1 MAPRVDAR
9 ATRKKD
15 WYVVDSSS
23 LTANGR
29 RRKTVLSLWRDQD
42 TFEQEAVPGTVL
54 AVYGAGVNK
63 NYEED
68 VVYRVL
74 RKVPNGALHG
84 HLNVY
89 HSNPGNW
96 YELDPK
102 TVGGYVELVEW
113 RDTVLEGEYRALRE
127 AEERER
133 QRDEEER
140 IRLDREEAEMVKR
153 QEIEEEQNLSEA
165 EKVRRERVQEQEEE
179 EEFAR
184 MEEEGMIWWRD
195 GKPFWKIDGLY

>member
-1 MAPRVDAR
+1 VR

-15 WYVVDSSS
+15 WYVVDTSS
-23 LTANGR
+23 LTANGQ

-54 AVYGAGVNK
+54 AAYGVGVNK

-68 VVYRVL
+68 VVRRVL
-74 RKVPNGALHG
+74 RMVPNKVLHG

-89 HSNPGNW
+89 HSNPENW

-113 RDTVLEGEYRALRE
+113 RDTVLEGEYRVLRE
-127 AEERER
+127 AEERGR
-133 QRDEEER
+133 QKEEEER
-140 IRLDREEAEMVKR
+140 IRFDQEEAEAEMAKR
-153 QEIEEEQNLSEA
+153 REIEQQQNLSEA
-165 EKVRRERVQEQEEE
+165 EKARRERVREQEEE

-184 MEEEGMIWWRD
+184 MEKEGMIWWRE